1 MVSVW
6 SVLVALTI
14 LSMDLR
20 ISQARP
26 HVTLNEQSIVDYHQ
40 QWMTQFSR
48 VYQDESE
55 KEMRLKVFKK
65 NLKFIENFN
74 NMGNQ
79 SYTVGVNE
87 FTDWTTEEFL
97 ATHTGL
103 RVNITSLSEL
113 FNETMPS
120 RNWNISDIDIDDESK
135 DWRQEGAVTPVKV
148 QGACGSCW
156 AFSVIGAMEG
166 LTKISGKNLLTLSE
180 QQLIDCDT
188 EKNTG
193 CDGGGIEE
201 AFKYIIK
208 NGGVSL
214 ETEYPYQVKK
224 GSCRANAR
232 PATQTQIR
240 GFEMVPSH
248 NERALLE
255 AVRRQPVSVLID
267 ARADSFKNYKG
278 GVYAGLDCGTDVNH
292 AVTFVGYGTM
302 SGLNYWVLKNSWGES
317 WGENGY
323 MRIRRDVE
331 WPQGM
336 CGIAQVAAYP
346 IP

>member
-55 KEMRLKVFKK
+55 KEMRLQVFKK

-97 ATHTGL
+97 VTHTGL
-103 RVNITSLSEL
+103 RVNVTSL

-135 DWRQEGAVTPVKV
+135 DWREEGAVTPVKV

-156 AFSVIGAMEG
+156 AFSAIGAMEG

-248 NERALLE
+248 NER
-255 AVRRQPVSVLID
+255 
-267 ARADSFKNYKG
+267 

>member
-14 LSMDLR
+14 ISMDLK

-97 ATHTGL
+97 AAHTASAL
-103 RVNITSLSEL
+103 TNVTTLSEL

-135 DWRQEGAVTPVKV
+135 DWRDEGAVTPVKV
-148 QGACGSCW
+148 QGACGKLT
-156 AFSVIGAMEG
+156 VIIY
-166 LTKISGKNLLTLSE
+166 TIN
-180 QQLIDCDT
+180 
-188 EKNTG
+188 
-193 CDGGGIEE
+193 
-201 AFKYIIK
+201 
-208 NGGVSL
+208 SL
-214 ETEYPYQVKK
+214 
-224 GSCRANAR
+224 
-232 PATQTQIR
+232 
-240 GFEMVPSH
+240 H
-248 NERALLE
+248 
-255 AVRRQPVSVLID
+255 
-267 ARADSFKNYKG
+267 
-278 GVYAGLDCGTDVNH
+278 
-292 AVTFVGYGTM
+292 
-302 SGLNYWVLKNSWGES
+302 
-317 WGENGY
+317 
-323 MRIRRDVE
+323 
-331 WPQGM
+331 
-336 CGIAQVAAYP
+336 
-346 IP
+346 

>member
-1 MVSVW
+1 MVSVR
-6 SVLVALTI
+6 SVFVALTI

-48 VYQDESE
+48 VYKDESE

-79 SYTVGVNE
+79 SYTLGVNE
-87 FTDWTTEEFL
+87 FTDWKTEEFL

-103 RVNITSLSEL
+103 RVNVTSLSEL
-113 FNETMPS
+113 FNKTKPS
-120 RNWNISDIDIDDESK
+120 RNWNMSDIDMEDESK
-135 DWRQEGAVTPVKV
+135 DWRDEGAVTPVKY
-148 QGACGSCW
+148 QGACR
-156 AFSVIGAMEG
+156 

-180 QQLIDCDT
+180 QQLIDCDI
-188 EKNTG
+188 EKNGG
-193 CDGGGIEE
+193 CNGGEFEE

-224 GSCRANAR
+224 ESCRANAR
-232 PATQTQIR
+232 RAPHTQIR
-240 GFEMVPSH
+240 GFQMVPSH

-267 ARADSFKNYKG
+267 ARADSFGHYKG

-292 AVTFVGYGTM
+292 AVTSVGYGTM

-346 IP
+346 VF